1 VSQWT
6 KAREQSGRNENEKFD
21 ESTRPS
27 SQFSV
32 ASSAGDDEDTI
43 ERTVCWDLNQR
54 GDAGETALH
63 LCLLLSNKQ
72 PKFRDV
78 ALALLNAFPQLSLDY
93 YEYDEYYGKSTTT
106 D

>member
-1 VSQWT
+1 MWQWT
-6 KAREQSGRNENEKFD
+6 KAREQPRRNENEKFD
-21 ESTRPS
+21 ASRRPS

-32 ASSAGDDEDTI
+32 ASSAGDDDDTI
-43 ERTVCWDLNQR
+43 ERAVCWDLNQR

-93 YEYDEYYGKSTTT
+93 YEYDEYYGNIIITV
-106 D
+106 